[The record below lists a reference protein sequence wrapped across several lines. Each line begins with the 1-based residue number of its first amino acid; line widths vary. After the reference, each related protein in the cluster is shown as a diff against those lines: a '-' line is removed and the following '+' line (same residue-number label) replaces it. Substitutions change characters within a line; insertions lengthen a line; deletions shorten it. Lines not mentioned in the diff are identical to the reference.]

1 MPSRIGSFFSR
12 KHSSRNN
19 TEDTELLLSKKSSV
33 KSSSTKSP
41 KKTLRRRISSIR
53 RSQNKRN
60 AEKVKQKLNT
70 AYRKKINNNT
80 KKNSEFNANKME
92 YVKKHYTKLYQILTN
107 SDNVMSKHNSVHGQS
122 IDVSTDIF
130 DIADAM
136 HIDYSK
142 SSSKSKQINI
152 IMEKILESRDFCGEI
167 EEWIE
172 DDLRVKERE
181 IHNAI
186 L

>member
-1 MPSRIGSFFSR
+1 MPSRLRSFFSR
-12 KHSSRNN
+12 KHGSENN
-19 TEDTELLLSKKSSV
+19 NDTALLLSKKSSV

-60 AEKVKQKLNT
+60 TEKVKQNLNN
-70 AYRKKINNNT
+70 AFRNKINKNT

-107 SDNVMSKHNSVHGQS
+107 SDNVLAKHNSVHGQN
-122 IDVSTDIF
+122 INVSTDIF
-130 DIADAM
+130 DIANAM
-136 HIDYSK
+136 GIDYSK
-142 SSSKSKQINI
+142 KSSKSEQINI
-152 IMEKILESRDFCGEI
+152 IMEKILESRDFCEEI
-167 EEWIE
+167 EEWIK
-172 DDLRVKERE
+172 DDLSIKARK
-181 IHNAI
+181 IHNDI